1 MGIDVSKL
9 NLSEKDIEDWIY
21 DNPDV
26 IYGTFG
32 KATISRWF
40 GRQYSLPSGIADLIG
55 VRDDEGLVV
64 IEVKNVPIN
73 KAAILQVCR
82 YAYDLEEIA
91 AFRMGYPHTQ
101 NFERPYVERVV
112 VGPSIDAQTLI
123 EATAV
128 DVRVWQFAI
137 TINVEVSRL
146 YRNQQEQSEMES
158 KLESLARRTEWQ
170 VFGKHASDAYREDAI
185 KRTEQERQR
194 IVAARKA
201 TEPSVF
207 DDFLETIST
216 D

>member
-1 MGIDVSKL
+1 M
-9 NLSEKDIEDWIY
+9 
-21 DNPDV
+21 
-26 IYGTFG
+26 TFG
-32 KATISRWF
+32 KPAISRWF
-40 GRQYSLPSGIADLIG
+40 GRQYTLPSGIADLIG
-55 VRDDEGLVV
+55 VRGDEGLVV

-91 AFRMGYPHTQ
+91 AFRMGYPHAQ

-123 EATAV
+123 EAAAV

-137 TINVEVSRL
+137 TINVDVSRL
-146 YRNQQEQSEMES
+146 YRDQQEQKELES
-158 KLESLARRTEWQ
+158 KMESLARRAEWQ
-170 VFGKHASDAYREDAI
+170 VFGKHVSDAYREDSI
-185 KRTEQERQR
+185 KRMEEERRR
-194 IVAARKA
+194 IEAARVS

-216 D
+216 EPDEGNNIPL